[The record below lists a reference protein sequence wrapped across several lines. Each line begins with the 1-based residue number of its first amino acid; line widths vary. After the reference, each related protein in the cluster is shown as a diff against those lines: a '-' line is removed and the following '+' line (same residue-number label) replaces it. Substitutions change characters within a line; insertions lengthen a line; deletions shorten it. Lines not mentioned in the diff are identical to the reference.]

1 MKQNPNTQCN
11 NASSC
16 GCNASTTESTSYWKG
31 ICAALFLCIG
41 LILQYKVQTP
51 LLYFLVPYLIGYLLV
66 GLTVLNEAWK
76 AILKADFF
84 NEFTLMSVA
93 TIGAIAI
100 GEYPEAVAVMLFYYV
115 GELFQHHAVDRA
127 RTNIQELLDVRS
139 LVATVKRDEEFVEV
153 EPSEVKIGDV
163 LVVRVGERV
172 PLDGELLMG
181 GGSFD
186 TSALTGESVPRS
198 IALGEEV
205 LAGMINLDRVIELR
219 VTKSYTD
226 SSLSKI
232 LHLVEE
238 ATSRKAKTELFIRRF
253 AKVYTPIVF
262 FLAVAIVLLP
272 WFFVADYQFANWLY
286 RGLVFLVISCPCA
299 LVISIPLGFYG
310 GIGAASRHGILFKGA
325 NYLELLTKIKS
336 IGFDKTGTLTQGVF
350 KVKQFATVES
360 RVKDKDNLLATIVAI
375 EVNSTHPIAKAIVQY
390 SKEQGVEK
398 NSLSFSTVKEL
409 PGYGMLAKNGEVTYL
424 LGNAKLL
431 EKYNVS
437 YPSSLTEN
445 VETTILLA
453 ENGIFVAHLVIAD
466 VIRSDAKHLIDNLR
480 KKGILNI
487 ALLSGD
493 QTTIVERTA
502 KELGINHYYGNL
514 LPEQKVEL
522 VKEAKRKGEPLCFVG
537 DGVND
542 APVLALSDVGVAM
555 GGMGSDAAIEVAD
568 VVIQSDQPSR
578 LITAINI
585 ANKTKQIV
593 YQNIALAFGVKAIV
607 LILGGFGLATMW
619 EAVFADVG
627 VALLAILNAVRIL
640 TKRFSV

>member
-51 LLYFLVPYLIGYLLV
+51 LLYFLVPYLIGYLFV

-198 IALGEEV
+198 IDLGEEV

-390 SKEQGVEK
+390 GQEQGVEK

>member
-51 LLYFLVPYLIGYLLV
+51 LLYFLVPYLIGYLFV

-139 LVATVKRDEEFVEV
+139 LVATVKRDEEFVEM

-198 IALGEEV
+198 IDLGEEV

>member
-51 LLYFLVPYLIGYLLV
+51 LLYFLVPYLIGYLFV

-139 LVATVKRDEEFVEV
+139 LVATVKRDEEFVEM

>member
-51 LLYFLVPYLIGYLLV
+51 LLYFLVPYLIGYLFV

-127 RTNIQELLDVRS
+127 RANIQELLDVRS

>member
-51 LLYFLVPYLIGYLLV
+51 LLYFLVPYLIGYLFV

-453 ENGIFVAHLVIAD
+453 ENGKFVAHLVIAD

>member
-51 LLYFLVPYLIGYLLV
+51 LLYFLVPYLIGYLFV

-127 RTNIQELLDVRS
+127 RANIQELLDVRS
-139 LVATVKRDEEFVEV
+139 LVATVKRDEEFVEM

>member
-198 IALGEEV
+198 IDLGEKV

-480 KKGILNI
+480 NKGILNI

-593 YQNIALAFGVKAIV
+593 YQNIALASGVKAIV

-627 VALLAILNAVRIL
+627 VSVIAILNAMRAL
-640 TKRFSV
+640 KEKY

>member
-51 LLYFLVPYLIGYLLV
+51 LLYFLVPYLIGYLFV

>member
-51 LLYFLVPYLIGYLLV
+51 LLYFLVPYLIGYLFV

-127 RTNIQELLDVRS
+127 RANIQELLDVRS
-139 LVATVKRDEEFVEV
+139 LVATVKRDEEFVEM

-607 LILGGFGLATMW
+607 LILGGFGLVTMW

>member
-51 LLYFLVPYLIGYLLV
+51 LLYFLVPYLIGYLFV

-198 IALGEEV
+198 IDLGEKV

-480 KKGILNI
+480 NKGILNI

-627 VALLAILNAVRIL
+627 VSVIAILNAMRAL
-640 TKRFSV
+640 KEKY

>member
-51 LLYFLVPYLIGYLLV
+51 LLYFLVPYLIGYLFV

-127 RTNIQELLDVRS
+127 RANIQELLDVRS
-139 LVATVKRDEEFVEV
+139 LVATVKRDEEFVEM

-238 ATSRKAKTELFIRRF
+238 VTSRKAKTELFIRRF

>member
-51 LLYFLVPYLIGYLLV
+51 LLYFLVPYLIGYLFV

-198 IALGEEV
+198 IDLGEEV

-453 ENGIFVAHLVIAD
+453 ENGKFVAHLVIAD

>member
-51 LLYFLVPYLIGYLLV
+51 LLYFLVPYLIGYLFV

-127 RTNIQELLDVRS
+127 RANIQELLDVRS
-139 LVATVKRDEEFVEV
+139 LVATVKRDEEFVEM

-198 IALGEEV
+198 IDLGEEV

>member
-51 LLYFLVPYLIGYLLV
+51 LLYFLVPYLIGYLFV

-198 IALGEEV
+198 IDLGEEV

>member
-51 LLYFLVPYLIGYLLV
+51 LLYFLVPYLIGYLFV

-127 RTNIQELLDVRS
+127 RANIQELLDVRS
-139 LVATVKRDEEFVEV
+139 LVATVKRDEEFVEM

-198 IALGEEV
+198 IDLGEEV

-325 NYLELLTKIKS
+325 NYLELLTKIES

>member
-51 LLYFLVPYLIGYLLV
+51 LLYFLVPYLIGYLFV

-198 IALGEEV
+198 IDLGEEV

-325 NYLELLTKIKS
+325 NYLELLTKIES